1 MCSFILQVFHKDYL
15 LGWNPQLDSHQDLG
29 IIMSNNLSWRNH
41 NTHIL
46 AKEYKSLGL
55 ICHVFKLSHPFEI
68 KNKFY
73 LSLLQPILTYCAPV
87 WWLDINSL
95 ERIQR
100 CATKYILNDFTS
112 NYQQWLIKL
121 NILPLMHHYKISDIL
136 FSIKSLKNPTE
147 GCNISNCI
155 SLFCLPKAHKNYFWA
170 ILQDT
175 LILT

>member
-1 MCSFILQVFHKDYL
+1 MCSFILQVFHKDYQ
-15 LGWNPQLDSHQDLG
+15 LGWNPQLDSHRDLG
-29 IIMSNNLSWRNH
+29 IITSNNLSWRNH
-41 NTHIL
+41 YTHIL

-68 KNKFY
+68 N
-73 LSLLQPILTYCAPV
+73 IC
-87 WWLDINSL
+87 
-95 ERIQR
+95 
-100 CATKYILNDFTS
+100 TS